1 MVINLKKKKTFK
13 NTASHHTISTPHKL
27 FSSTS
32 NFIFFFLHFSR
43 WSHLLLFRETAS
55 DRGSFILIPNLSSNH
70 SSFPLWWKR
79 NYPPPMRLITFTLD
93 LISGII
99 YQLYIL
105 FHIHS
110 TSISQMNSSF
120 QFWSTLISP
129 QFKHMKPNNLHLD
142 SPTPFWAKFLQKYC
156 LNGLISYSCQSDFHL
171 SSNQNNTLQS
181 TTPLCCYI
189 ISWLLIGFKIC
200 HPPSET
206 ISSPILKILTFLL
219 FFWPFFG
226 GGGSPL

>member
-1 MVINLKKKKTFK
+1 MVSFATFQRD
-13 NTASHHTISTPHKL
+13 SLWQRL
-27 FSSTS
+27 FYSDSKPL
-32 NFIFFFLHFSR
+32 FQPLFLPT
-43 WSHLLLFRETAS
+43 LMKEK
-55 DRGSFILIPNLSSNH
+55 LSSSH
-70 SSFPLWWKR
+70 D
-79 NYPPPMRLITFTLD
+79 RLITFTLD

-110 TSISQMNSSF
+110 TSTSQMNSSF

-219 FFWPFFG
+219 LFWSFFLG
-226 GGGSPL
+226 GGAGVSFIGSFLFFIPDSWLSIVSTKLSSICR